1 MAQAIAET
9 LFDIFYLGFDLIIG
23 AILIKKSDK
32 LLTKMFGYMTILLG
46 AGDAFHLVPRAY
58 SLWTTGLEAN
68 AKALGFGKFVT
79 SITMTIFYL
88 ILFYIW
94 MERYNKKDNKK
105 LIYTM
110 WGLSTAR
117 IALCFLPGNDWLS
130 YIQPVSY
137 GILRNIPFAIMGI
150 IVIVIFYQQAKLNN
164 DRYFKN
170 IPMAVF
176 LSFAFYIPVVLFADA
191 FPLVGMLMIPKTI
204 AYMWIVYMGY
214 NLFKSERTK

>member
-1 MAQAIAET
+1 
-9 LFDIFYLGFDLIIG
+9 
-23 AILIKKSDK
+23 
-32 LLTKMFGYMTILLG
+32 
-46 AGDAFHLVPRAY
+46 
-58 SLWTTGLEAN
+58 
-68 AKALGFGKFVT
+68 
-79 SITMTIFYL
+79 
-88 ILFYIW
+88 
-94 MERYNKKDNKK
+94 
-105 LIYTM
+105 M

-214 NLFKSERTK
+214 NLFNSERTK

>member
-9 LFDIFYLGFDLIIG
+9 LFDIFYLGFDIIIG

-150 IVIVIFYQQAKLNN
+150 IVILIFYQQSKLNN

>member
-58 SLWTTGLEAN
+58 ALWTTGLEAN

-94 MERYNKKDNKK
+94 MERYNKKNNKK

-110 WGLSTAR
+110 WGLAIAR
-117 IALCFLPGNDWLS
+117 IALCFLPGNDWFS
-130 YIQPVSY
+130 YNQPVSY
-137 GILRNIPFAIMGI
+137 GILRNVPFAIMGI
-150 IVIVIFYQQAKLNN
+150 IVIVIFYQQSKLSI
-164 DRYFKN
+164 DKYFRN

-191 FPLVGMLMIPKTI
+191 FPMIGMLMIPKTI

-214 NLFKSERTK
+214 NLFKAETTK

>member
-9 LFDIFYLGFDLIIG
+9 LFDIFYLGFDIIIG

-68 AKALGFGKFVT
+68 ARALGFGKFVT

-214 NLFKSERTK
+214 NLFNSERTK

>member
-9 LFDIFYLGFDLIIG
+9 LFDIFYLGFDIIIG

-214 NLFKSERTK
+214 NLFNSERTK